1 MIFMDALL
9 EHQPTGVLPIGVP
22 EPSTTMLPL
31 AEFGQTTENGTPP
44 PKPK

>member
-9 EHQPTGVLPIGVP
+9 ENQPTGVLPIGVP
-22 EPSTTMLPL
+22 EPNNGVLPL
-31 AEFGQTTENGTPP
+31 AEFGQSTDVGAPP